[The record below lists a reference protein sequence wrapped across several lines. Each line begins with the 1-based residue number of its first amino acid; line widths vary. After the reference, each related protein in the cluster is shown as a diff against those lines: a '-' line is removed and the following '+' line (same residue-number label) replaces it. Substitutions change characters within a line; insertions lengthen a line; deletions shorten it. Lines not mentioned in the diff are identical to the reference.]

1 MAHAERAHARLSPSS
16 AKRWLMCPGSVKLS
30 EAYPDT
36 TSSYASEGTAA
47 HELAE
52 KCLRER
58 QDAASYAMIDG
69 VEVDE
74 DMAIGVQLYVDW
86 VRSQVDPGDELEI
99 ESRLD
104 LTHVSDEMFGTGDA
118 LIYKVKARHL
128 IVADFKYGRGV
139 PVEPQEN
146 AQGLTYA
153 VGAIKRYHNRPL
165 DRVSVAIIQPRAP
178 HRDGPIRVWETDPIS
193 VLEFE
198 ADLREGAFAVDNAAL
213 DYAAVQAGLVYR
225 EPWDERYLN
234 PGEWCRFCK
243 ALPGCPAARQKALDA
258 AREEFMPD
266 KPLHLPALTPDR
278 LGALLDEAE
287 FQKMRWKAIEEFAH
301 QEALAGRSPVG
312 WKLVAKRAM
321 RKWKREDEAV
331 ASLALAFDLEED
343 QIFEKKLRSPAQV
356 EKFLPKAKRAEMDAF
371 VTKESSGL
379 VLVAESD
386 PREAAKPDAA
396 EEFGA

>member
-1 MAHAERAHARLSPSS
+1 MVAFAVAALIEGRVDAAWARWVRPWALAAWCFLTLGIALGSWWAYYILGWGGFWFWDPVENASLMP
-16 AKRWLMCPGSVKLS
+16 WL
-30 EAYPDT
+30 A
-36 TSSYASEGTAA
+36 GTALLHSA
-47 HELAE
+47 AVTDKRGLFRGWTILLAI
-52 KCLRER
+52 LAFALSLIAVLV
-58 QDAASYAMIDG
+58 QFSYPFLFAQQAQG
-69 VEVDE
+69 
-74 DMAIGVQLYVDW
+74 DMAMLAFPI
-86 VRSQVDPGDELEI
+86 
-99 ESRLD
+99 
-104 LTHVSDEMFGTGDA
+104 F
-118 LIYKVKARHL
+118 
-128 IVADFKYGRGV
+128 IVV
-139 PVEPQEN
+139 M
-146 AQGLTYA
+146 
-153 VGAIKRYHNRPL
+153 
-165 DRVSVAIIQPRAP
+165 AIIQPRAP

-198 ADLREGAFAVDNAAL
+198 ADLREVAFAVDNAAL

-225 EPWDERYLN
+225 EPCDERYLN

-331 ASLALAFDLEED
+331 ASLALAGSA
-343 QIFEKKLRSPAQV
+343 IGWRCSM
-356 EKFLPKAKRAEMDAF
+356 R
-371 VTKESSGL
+371 
-379 VLVAESD
+379 
-386 PREAAKPDAA
+386 
-396 EEFGA
+396 